1 MPLGEIEVIEGPQKG
16 ERFSIGN
23 GEVILGR
30 GEECGVHLV
39 GYEQV
44 SREHARIRCSN
55 GLFQI
60 SDSSSR
66 NGLFVDEV
74 KVSTASLRN
83 GALIRLGDCRLR
95 LTIQTAQESIP
106 APHRPNRTILYSVV
120 GVSAI
125 AVIVLGILLSQPS
138 GNKPTVV
145 DAHDSSAQPKV
156 LGQARS
162 PSSVDMQTLA
172 QSVVFIQSVSVDGS
186 GGEGT
191 GFCAGRPD
199 LVLTNAHVALGGA
212 TQDLNGQVIMP
223 QDILVTL
230 DPGRDAERKQ
240 AAKLIN
246 VDRNFDLALLQLP
259 HGRLSP
265 LVVGK
270 TESLKPLDKITS
282 IGFPRGS
289 TMSTKHGAPEVS
301 YMSLDVEGV
310 KHDDEGKPTFLQVGG
325 STTNG
330 NSGGPVVDSSGHVV
344 GITTLKV
351 SEASIALCIPSNLI
365 ETFLSKSLAK
375 LEAEEKEGSNVP

>member
-1 MPLGEIEVIEGPQKG
+1 
-16 ERFSIGN
+16 
-23 GEVILGR
+23 
-30 GEECGVHLV
+30 
-39 GYEQV
+39 
-44 SREHARIRCSN
+44 
-55 GLFQI
+55 
-60 SDSSSR
+60 
-66 NGLFVDEV
+66 
-74 KVSTASLRN
+74 
-83 GALIRLGDCRLR
+83 
-95 LTIQTAQESIP
+95 
-106 APHRPNRTILYSVV
+106 
-120 GVSAI
+120 
-125 AVIVLGILLSQPS
+125 
-138 GNKPTVV
+138 
-145 DAHDSSAQPKV
+145 
-156 LGQARS
+156 
-162 PSSVDMQTLA
+162 MQTLA

-259 HGRLSP
+259 HGRLNP

-270 TESLKPLDKITS
+270 TESLRPLDKITS

-330 NSGGPVVDSSGHVV
+330 NSGGPVVDNSGHVV